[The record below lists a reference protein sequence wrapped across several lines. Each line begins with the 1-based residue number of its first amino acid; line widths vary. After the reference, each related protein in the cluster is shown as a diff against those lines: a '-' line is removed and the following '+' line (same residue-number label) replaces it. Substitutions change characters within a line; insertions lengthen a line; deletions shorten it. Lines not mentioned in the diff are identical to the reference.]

1 MRNTILTLAS
11 LALLVVSEAA
21 LAQSCDQ
28 AWSNYNE
35 FKRRNTMEPAQYP
48 LTSYGAA
55 VRAACGPQALPVPP
69 GSDTPRR
76 PIVRQPLKPPPGPTP
91 PAAVPVPPA
100 PLSPPAAP
108 APVPALQRP

>member
-1 MRNTILTLAS
+1 MTAITRTLAT
-11 LALLVVSEAA
+11 LALLGASATA
-21 LAQSCDQ
+21 LAHSCDA
-28 AWSNYNE
+28 AWADYNE

-76 PIVRQPLKPPPGPTP
+76 PIVRQQVKPPPGP
-91 PAAVPVPPA
+91 AAPVAPVPPA
-100 PLSPPAAP
+100 PVSPVTPV
-108 APVPALQRP
+108 PVPAIQRP